1 MELKFSGDEGVDDIL
16 TFLLAEI
23 TLSMDE
29 SSNNIVLLSKNDND
43 IKISFK
49 EKGRNS

>member
-1 MELKFSGDEGVDDIL
+1 MELKFSGEEGVDGSL

-29 SSNNIVLLSKNDND
+29 SSNNIVLLTKNDNE
-43 IKISFK
+43 IKILFK
-49 EKGRNS
+49 EKGKNS